1 MMPAVRA
8 IGGPAG
14 RIIVLRPISSS
25 INRSFL
31 EPYFFFFGLLFCFQ
45 CGMADSFPLP
55 VPIPPDSSLSEK
67 EREHIEREL
76 SLN

>member
-25 INRSFL
+25 INPFL
-31 EPYFFFFGLLFCFQ
+31 FGAPFLLFCLLFCFQ
-45 CGMADSFPLP
+45 YGMVASLALP

-76 SLN
+76 SPN